1 MPRPPSGYRLVP
13 ALRPSV
19 SLSVCTATC
28 TLRHTHTVTPAQAA
42 LEALADMWAAFEKLA
57 ARAGVAEALRAARER
72 MLRPV
77 RLAAATIS
85 TIHAVHQCGNLAAI
99 GVKHAKEALFVV
111 ENILCYQVPDAP
123 VPATAEVL
131 TWSRENC
138 DPKNYLFKANGKRS
152 PTGLVELLSFE
163 HVTRGSDKLEQ
174 EYPILLDCLAMMKKD
189 VGNKDVG
196 GGVGGAAKSSRYIE
210 PPMAHRMAAT
220 EKFIANVRPPR
231 ARLQPTGPFT
241 RWPAVRRFCLCY
253 WRAASP
259 VSAFKVATSATSG
272 WRA

>member
-1 MPRPPSGYRLVP
+1 MTR
-13 ALRPSV
+13 
-19 SLSVCTATC
+19 
-28 TLRHTHTVTPAQAA
+28 AQAA

-77 RLAAATIS
+77 RLAAATIAK
-85 TIHAVHQCGNLAAI
+85 IHAEHQCGNLAAI
-99 GVKHAKEALFVV
+99 GVKHAKDALFVV

-123 VPATAEVL
+123 VPAYAAVP

-152 PTGLVELLSFE
+152 PTGLVELLSFA
-163 HVTRGSDKLEQ
+163 HVTRGTDGFRQ
-174 EYPILLDCLAMMKKD
+174 EYPILLDCLATMKKD

-241 RWPAVRRFCLCY
+241 RWPAVRRFCLC
-253 WRAASP
+253 
-259 VSAFKVATSATSG
+259 
-272 WRA
+272 

>member
-1 MPRPPSGYRLVP
+1 MTR
-13 ALRPSV
+13 
-19 SLSVCTATC
+19 
-28 TLRHTHTVTPAQAA
+28 AQAA
-42 LEALADMWAAFEKLA
+42 LEALAVMWAAFEKLA

-77 RLAAATIS
+77 RLDADTIAK
-85 TIHAVHQCGNLAAI
+85 IHKEHQLGNLAAI

>member
-1 MPRPPSGYRLVP
+1 M
-13 ALRPSV
+13 
-19 SLSVCTATC
+19 
-28 TLRHTHTVTPAQAA
+28 
-42 LEALADMWAAFEKLA
+42 MWAAFEKLA

-272 WRA
+272 WSAKRQPALSWTSRRQRSQRWPTRPTRR